1 MRTSGR
7 RISPVLLSRGENGSA
22 SVRRTI
28 DENLR
33 GPWHR
38 GRHERMCTLVSEVS
52 AGFRSCGTTV
62 FFFSFFPSGADRKPG
77 IEDCL
82 RRHAMSWSRFCRR
95 ASKFGDT
102 IAAKASDYSASRDQ
116 NEWIHIYIAFSF
128 NWIALEDGDF
138 TYTVD
143 CFRDCCVIC
152 DTCQCEIIDFLFSFS
167 RN

>member
-1 MRTSGR
+1 MR
-7 RISPVLLSRGENGSA
+7 IFVVRGTAEDTRGC
-22 SVRRTI
+22 VRSCRKFP
-28 DENLR
+28 R
-33 GPWHR
+33 
-38 GRHERMCTLVSEVS
+38 VS
-52 AGFRSCGTTV
+52 ARAAPRC

-116 NEWIHIYIAFSF
+116 NEWIHIYTAFSF